1 MALSIAIRVDA
12 SASIGLGHVKRC
24 LSLAYALRE
33 FGANVC
39 FIFRNLGVDIE
50 ALVRLSGFVGIV
62 LPRTEDVISAED
74 IVPNAQWAGASWDLD
89 ASQTIAVLREKG
101 ADWIIV
107 DHYAFDS
114 RWHNVVASSLSCKLA
129 AIDDLA
135 DRAIEAE
142 VLIDHNLADDH
153 RVKYGGRIAENT
165 TILGGPRFALLSPGF
180 ASAARYSF
188 QKEVRSIGIF
198 MGGGDS
204 GNFSATAL
212 QACRRYGVGR
222 PIEIVT
228 TKINPH
234 LPSLRA
240 EAAEDGFTTIVTDL
254 PDLSAFFARH
264 DLQIGAGGGATWER
278 CCIGAPTLAL
288 LVADNQRQVLMPLLK
303 KQAVIAVESALPT
316 VDDVA
321 SAIGAL
327 IENPALRRELSVRAL
342 GLVDGL
348 GARRVA
354 EQVVRA

>member
-1 MALSIAIRVDA
+1 MTLSIAIRVDA

-24 LSLAYALRE
+24 LALAFALRE
-33 FGANVC
+33 CGATVY
-39 FIFRNLGVDIE
+39 FIARNLGVDVQ
-50 ALVRLSGFVGIV
+50 ALVRLAGFVGVV
-62 LPRTEDVISAED
+62 LPRTEEAMPAAD
-74 IVPNAQWAGASWDLD
+74 IVPNAQWAGVSWDID

-101 ADWIIV
+101 VDWIII

-153 RVKYGGRIAENT
+153 HIKYVGRIAENT
-165 TILGGPRFALLSPGF
+165 TILGGPQFALLSSGF

-188 QKEVRSIGIF
+188 QKDVRSIGIF
-198 MGGGDS
+198 MGGADA

-212 QACRRYGVGR
+212 QACRQYGVGR

-228 TKINPH
+228 TQINPH

-240 EAAEDGFTTIVTDL
+240 KAAEDAFTTILTDL

-288 LVADNQRQVLMPLLK
+288 VVADNQRQVLMPLLK
-303 KQAVIAVESALPT
+303 KQAVITVESVLPT